1 MKLLFLGNATS
12 WHVVPW
18 VNFFANTHR
27 TSLFS
32 FIEPYAHSS
41 DLKNVE
47 LVISKGFFGSALK
60 LFKINKD
67 YLYKLN
73 RILSIPIACI
83 WLSIYVKKNKIEVIH
98 AHSVFYGFLAFF
110 IFSGK
115 PIVFTPMGS
124 DVLVNPEKSLL
135 YRLMTR
141 IAYIRPSIVTGDS
154 YLIQK
159 TGIKYGANKK
169 NNYVIQNGVN
179 QKIFYPME
187 KSYDLLNQYN
197 ISNEETIFYS
207 PRQLEELYNIDI
219 IINSLYEIKN
229 KGYLFKCMFS
239 YGPESSYIKELK
251 KRIKEY
257 KLESNIIWLDLLTHS
272 EMAKH
277 YCLSDVIISIP
288 SSDSSPRSVYEA
300 AFCKRPII
308 TSDIQWTYEF
318 FDNDASLLRIPV
330 RNQNSLTYLLIEFI
344 LDKSKFVSNAINSN
358 KIAKKHFDFEINM
371 KEMESLLYNLCN
383 EK

>member
-18 VNFFANTHR
+18 VNFFANNHR

-41 DLKNVE
+41 DIKNVE
-47 LVISKGFFGSALK
+47 LVISNGFFGLILK
-60 LFKINKD
+60 LFKIKKD
-67 YLYKLN
+67 NLYKLN

-98 AHSVFYGFLAFF
+98 AHSVFYGFVAFF

-124 DVLVNPEKSLL
+124 DVLVNPKKSLL
-135 YRLMTR
+135 YKLMTR
-141 IAYIRPSIVTGDS
+141 IAYVRPSIVTGDS

-159 TGIKYGANKK
+159 TGINYGADKK

-179 QKIFYPME
+179 KTIFYPME
-187 KSYDLLNQYN
+187 KNSDLLNYYN
-197 ISNEETIFYS
+197 ISHEETVFYS

-229 KGYLFKCMFS
+229 KGYSFKCMFS
-239 YGPESSYIKELK
+239 YGPESTYTIELK
-251 KRIKEY
+251 ERIKEY
-257 KLESNIIWLDLLTHS
+257 NLESNIIWLDLLSHS
-272 EMAKH
+272 EMAEH
-277 YCLSDVIISIP
+277 YNLSDLVISVP

-300 AFCKRPII
+300 AFCKKPII
-308 TSDIQWTYEF
+308 TSDIKWTYEF
-318 FDNDASLLRIPV
+318 FGNDSSLIRVPV
-330 RNQNSLTYLLIEFI
+330 RNQDSLTNLLIEFI
-344 LDKSKFVSNAINSN
+344 LDKSKFTSYADNTN
-358 KIAKKHFDFEINM
+358 KIA
-371 KEMESLLYNLCN
+371 
-383 EK
+383 